1 MATLEE
7 AERCPLVGQGND
19 NVPADREAIG
29 QQYSSWNACL
39 IPAATAPPI

>member
-1 MATLEE
+1 MATREG

-29 QQYSSWNACL
+29 QQHPSWNACP
-39 IPAATAPPI
+39 IPAGIGPLI